1 MSYRPAVGAAIFN
14 KDGHIWLG
22 KRYGQNDLFN
32 WQMPQGG
39 IDKGETPEFAVKR
52 EIYEETGI
60 SKNSIIKIGEIDE
73 WLYYNIPFR
82 LQKNDIVSR
91 WIGQKQRWFAFRFH
105 GEDKEINLKIQ
116 DEQEFSEWKWMPLSE
131 IESKVIP
138 FKRATYNR
146 IAKDFMRYSKI

>member
-1 MSYRPAVGAAIFN
+1 MNYRPAVGAAIFN

-39 IDKGETPEFAVKR
+39 IDKGENPEFAVKR

-73 WLYYNIPFR
+73 WLYYNIPF
-82 LQKNDIVSR
+82 
-91 WIGQKQRWFAFRFH
+91 AFKKMTLLAD
-105 GEDKEINLKIQ
+105 G
-116 DEQEFSEWKWMPLSE
+116 
-131 IESKVIP
+131 
-138 FKRATYNR
+138 
-146 IAKDFMRYSKI
+146 